1 MRAKSYKLFLS
12 FISMKLKKMG
22 EKEDFFKPQK
32 SERFLRKEWLKHYIL
47 AFAFLGLIVV
57 SILMLFSQIRLAGF
71 AVYGGDAAC
80 GASVIDNSE
89 FSAAQSCAD
98 PNPVNGPTITTNN
111 VALDCK
117 SIYSLTG
124 DTANG
129 FGIKTTATNSIIKNC
144 RIKSFK
150 YDLNISGENTT
161 VIDTDLS
168 ASATSDANISG
179 IGSGINVTFLNV
191 TFTNSK
197 ATIGNNARLFVKYY
211 LTINV
216 TWANGTGASSI
227 AVSIYN
233 ESANATQASGT
244 TDSRGIVVFNA
255 TDYIK
260 T

>member
-1 MRAKSYKLFLS
+1 
-12 FISMKLKKMG
+12 MK
-22 EKEDFFKPQK
+22 
-32 SERFLRKEWLKHYIL
+32 KEWLKHYIL
-47 AFAFLGLIVV
+47 AFAFLGLIVI

-71 AVYGGDAAC
+71 AVYAGDAAC

-89 FSAAQSCAD
+89 FSANQLCND
-98 PNPVNGPTITTNN
+98 EFVQGLNGPTITTNN

-161 VIDTDLS
+161 IIDTNLS

-179 IGSGINVTFLNV
+179 IGRSSNVSNYSNDMNSNTTVLLN
-191 TFTNSK
+191 
-197 ATIGNNARLFVKYY
+197 L
-211 LTINV
+211 
-216 TWANGTGASSI
+216 SI
-227 AVSIYN
+227 ASDALSPSISIVYPANNTNHSTANVNVNYSVSDAQ
-233 ESANATQASGT
+233 SHG
-244 TDSRGIVVFNA
+244 SRGLH
-255 TDYIK
+255 K
-260 T
+260 

>member
-1 MRAKSYKLFLS
+1 
-12 FISMKLKKMG
+12 MK
-22 EKEDFFKPQK
+22 
-32 SERFLRKEWLKHYIL
+32 KEWLKHYVL

-129 FGIKTTATNSIIKNC
+129 FGIKATGNNTVIRNCLIKT
-144 RIKSFK
+144 FK
-150 YDLNISGENTT
+150 YDLNI
-161 VIDTDLS
+161 
-168 ASATSDANISG
+168 
-179 IGSGINVTFLNV
+179 
-191 TFTNSK
+191 
-197 ATIGNNARLFVKYY
+197 
-211 LTINV
+211 
-216 TWANGTGASSI
+216 
-227 AVSIYN
+227 
-233 ESANATQASGT
+233 
-244 TDSRGIVVFNA
+244 
-255 TDYIK
+255 
-260 T
+260 